1 MPKIK
6 TKKAAAKRFK
16 ITASGKVKGTQ
27 AFSSHLMSNKDHKT
41 KRNLRGTTMMAATD
55 AKVIKRCFLRTKKK

>member
-16 ITASGKVKGTQ
+16 ITAKGKVKGTQ
-27 AFSSHLMSNKDHKT
+27 AFTSHLMSNKAHKN
-41 KRNLRGTTMMAATD
+41 KRNLRGTTVMADAD
-55 AKVIKRCFLRTKKK
+55 AKVIKRCFLRNK